1 MKNNKHKKTAI
12 VTGAHGGIGSKL
24 IKKLS
29 ENGIYCIMVDVHQTP
44 IPDFADILEQKNAE
58 YFSVDLTNPDDIDKF
73 VSGISG
79 HGKID
84 YLFNVAGIGI
94 YKTIDDLS
102 LEEWNKSMSLNL
114 TAPFYLT
121 KKIIGMLRQSDS
133 PLVFN
138 VGSGMGVIP
147 SPKRSP
153 YVASKFGLR
162 GLTLSLAK
170 EFDNDKIKFQLL
182 TLGSVMTDFGTG
194 GMSYREDLERNG
206 KKYLYPGTVAEK
218 IYELILDRLS
228 PTEIEFYP
236 EGYKE
241 TNK

>member
-1 MKNNKHKKTAI
+1 MKNKKTAV
-12 VTGAHGGIGSKL
+12 VTGARGGIGSRL
-24 IKKLS
+24 VKKLS
-29 ENGIYCIMVDVHQTP
+29 DNNIYCIMVDIHKEP
-44 IPDFADILEQKNAE
+44 SPDLSEIISKKNAE
-58 YFSVDLTNPDDIDKF
+58 YFSADLTDSDEIDRF
-73 VSGISG
+73 ATGITE

-84 YLFNVAGIGI
+84 YLYNVAGVGI
-94 YKTIDDLS
+94 YKS
-102 LEEWNKSMSLNL
+102 LEDLTLDEWNKSVSLNL

-121 KKIIGMLRQSDS
+121 KKIIGLLKMADY

-147 SPKRSP
+147 SSMRTS

-170 EFDNDKIKFQLL
+170 EFQDDKVKFQLL

-194 GMSYREDLERNG
+194 GMPQRENLERGG
-206 KKYLYPGTVAEK
+206 KKYLHPDDVADK
-218 IYELILDRLS
+218 IYELTLDRFS

-236 EGYKE
+236 EGYIE
-241 TNK
+241 LNK